1 MISATMISMISTI
14 TSTPTTHPLP
24 VRQFPAFGNNSN
36 DCSVR
41 FSSTKHEQ
49 TGYWTC
55 AARVSTSDPFTS
67 TEPAKLSIVNAN
79 HGRMLKFLNSISQIS
94 LFNIFSDYHIFIPL
108 VQNRE
113 KTFNIFNKYLLY

>member
-1 MISATMISMISTI
+1 M
-14 TSTPTTHPLP
+14 TPTTHPLP

-41 FSSTKHEQ
+41 FSGTKHEQ

-55 AARVSTSDPFTS
+55 AARLSTSDPFTN

-79 HGRMLKFLNSISQIS
+79 DGRTPESSSIMPREEFLLFS
-94 LFNIFSDYHIFIPL
+94 LPRYRDDSSDEYEWD
-108 VQNRE
+108 VQAG
-113 KTFNIFNKYLLY
+113 

>member
-1 MISATMISMISTI
+1 MKINLWFIVSTTSVI
-14 TSTPTTHPLP
+14 TTTPTTQSLP

-55 AARVSTSDPFTS
+55 AARISDNDAFISTP
-67 TEPAKLSIVNAN
+67 PARLSIINN
-79 HGRMLKFLNSISQIS
+79 NPGLFSPIFL
-94 LFNIFSDYHIFIPL
+94 
-108 VQNRE
+108 
-113 KTFNIFNKYLLY
+113 LLHE